1 MFLGH
6 NLLNSVVHGKKEEA
20 EGKKGAVDNPKKLLL
35 GKSFFWPSEWSRK
48 LSLLEQKK
56 KSN

>member
-20 EGKKGAVDNPKKLLL
+20 EGKKGALDNPKKT
-35 GKSFFWPSEWSRK
+35 SFRK
-48 LSLLEQKK
+48 KFFLAK
-56 KSN
+56 